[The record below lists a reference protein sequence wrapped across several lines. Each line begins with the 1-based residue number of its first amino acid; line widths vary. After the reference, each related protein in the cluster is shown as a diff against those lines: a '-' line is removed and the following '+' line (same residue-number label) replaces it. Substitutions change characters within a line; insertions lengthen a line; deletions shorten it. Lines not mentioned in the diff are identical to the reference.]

1 MGRIKKMGITKNG
14 MYVICGRPNV
24 GKSTLTNAL
33 AGEKVAIVSSK
44 PQTTRN
50 RITAVCERGN
60 TQFVFMDTPGFHKAR
75 NKLGEYMNDVVRES
89 VADVDAAVLVVEPEP
104 EVGKPEAILIDRIRE
119 MGLPAVLVINKRDT
133 IKPPQVLGVIAAY
146 QKAYDFEEYLPI
158 SAKNNEGVD
167 TLLDVLDRFAQEGGA
182 LYPSDMASDQTER
195 QIAAEVIRE
204 KMLICLERE
213 VPHGVAVAID
223 RYEREDG
230 ILNISATIYCEKES
244 HKGIIIGAKGAML
257 KRIGELA
264 REELESAR
272 GEKIF
277 LETWVKVKENWRDS
291 IAQLKNFGYA
301 ES

>member
-1 MGRIKKMGITKNG
+1 MAITKNG

-24 GKSTLTNAL
+24 GKSTLANAL

-50 RITAVCERGN
+50 RITAVCERGD

-133 IKPPQVLGVIAAY
+133 IKPPEVLGVIAAY
-146 QKAYDFEEYLPI
+146 QKAYDFAEYLPI

-167 TLLDVLDRFAQEGGA
+167 TLLDVLERFAQEGGA
-182 LYPSDMASDQTER
+182 LYPEDMASDQTER

-264 REELESAR
+264 REELEDAR

>member
-146 QKAYDFEEYLPI
+146 QKVYDFEEYLPI
-158 SAKNNEGVD
+158 SAKLGEGVD

-264 REELESAR
+264 REELEHAR

>member
-1 MGRIKKMGITKNG
+1 MTITKNG

-133 IKPPQVLGVIAAY
+133 IKPPEVLGVIAAY

-167 TLLDVLDRFAQEGGA
+167 TLLDVLERFAQEGGA
-182 LYPSDMASDQTER
+182 LYPEDMASDQTER

>member
-1 MGRIKKMGITKNG
+1 MAITKNG

-24 GKSTLTNAL
+24 GKSTLANAL
-33 AGEKVAIVSSK
+33 AGEKVAIVTSK

-50 RITAVCERGN
+50 RITAVCERGD

-133 IKPPQVLGVIAAY
+133 VKPPEVLGVIAAY
-146 QKAYDFEEYLPI
+146 QKAYDFAEYLPI

-167 TLLDVLDRFAQEGGA
+167 TLLDVLSRFAQEGGA

-264 REELESAR
+264 REELEDAR

>member
-1 MGRIKKMGITKNG
+1 MAITKNG

-24 GKSTLTNAL
+24 GKSTLANAL
-33 AGEKVAIVSSK
+33 AGEKVAIVTSK

-50 RITAVCERGN
+50 RITAVCERGD

-133 IKPPQVLGVIAAY
+133 VKPPEVLGVIAAY
-146 QKAYDFEEYLPI
+146 QKAYDFAEYLPI

-167 TLLDVLDRFAQEGGA
+167 TLLDVLSRFAQEGGA

-244 HKGIIIGAKGAML
+244 H
-257 KRIGELA
+257 
-264 REELESAR
+264 
-272 GEKIF
+272 
-277 LETWVKVKENWRDS
+277 
-291 IAQLKNFGYA
+291 
-301 ES
+301 

>member
-1 MGRIKKMGITKNG
+1 MAITKNG

-24 GKSTLTNAL
+24 GKSTLANAL

-50 RITAVCERGN
+50 RITAVCERGD

-89 VADVDAAVLVVEPEP
+89 VTDVDAAVLVVEPEA

-133 IKPPQVLGVIAAY
+133 IKPPEVLGVIAAY
-146 QKAYDFEEYLPI
+146 QKAYDFAEYLPI

-167 TLLDVLDRFAQEGGA
+167 TLLDVLERFAQEGGA
-182 LYPSDMASDQTER
+182 LYPEDMASDQTER

>member
-1 MGRIKKMGITKNG
+1 MGITKNG

-24 GKSTLTNAL
+24 GKSTLANAL
-33 AGEKVAIVSSK
+33 AGEKVAIVTSK

-50 RITAVCERGN
+50 RITAVCERGD

-119 MGLPAVLVINKRDT
+119 MKLPAVLVINKRDT
-133 IKPPQVLGVIAAY
+133 IKPPEVLGVIAAY
-146 QKAYDFEEYLPI
+146 QKAYDFVEYLPI

-167 TLLDVLDRFAQEGGA
+167 TLLDVLSRFAQEGGA

>member
-1 MGRIKKMGITKNG
+1 MAITKNG

-24 GKSTLTNAL
+24 GKSTLANAL
-33 AGEKVAIVSSK
+33 AGEKVAIVTSK

-50 RITAVCERGN
+50 RITAVCERGD
-60 TQFVFMDTPGFHKAR
+60 TQFVFIDTPGFHKAR

-119 MGLPAVLVINKRDT
+119 MKLPAVLVINKRDT
-133 IKPPQVLGVIAAY
+133 IKPPEVLGVIAAY
-146 QKAYDFEEYLPI
+146 QKAYDFAEYLPI

-167 TLLDVLDRFAQEGGA
+167 TLLDVLSRFAQEGGA

-264 REELESAR
+264 REELEDAR

>member
-146 QKAYDFEEYLPI
+146 QKVYDFEEYLPI
-158 SAKNNEGVD
+158 SAKLGEGVD
-167 TLLDVLDRFAQEGGA
+167 ALLDVLDRFAQEGGA

-264 REELESAR
+264 REELEQAR

>member
-133 IKPPQVLGVIAAY
+133 IKPPQALGVIAAY

-158 SAKNNEGVD
+158 SAKLGEGVD
-167 TLLDVLDRFAQEGGA
+167 ALLDVLSRFTQEGGA

-264 REELESAR
+264 REELEQAR